1 MGGISPTICYSE
13 WKFTA
18 GALVQF
24 ARVWLVIFNC
34 KVSLDHYV
42 LHACIKVCIVSVT
55 TLTCMHIIMWSFPNC
70 GNFSYPLE
78 GLFVAGLEAKW
89 SAWESYPICPLSYTC
104 NQFKSELTLYK
115 FCIVFVYTDWIT
127 IKISCFPIGSAFPR
141 AASQLLQSVRQQSS
155 FVVHAACTWE
165 TWGE

>member
-34 KVSLDHYV
+34 MVSLDHYV

-55 TLTCMHIIMWSFPNC
+55 TLTCMHIIMWSFPNWKFFIPP
-70 GNFSYPLE
+70 GRSLRMYI
-78 GLFVAGLEAKW
+78 AGLEAKW
-89 SAWESYPICPLSYTC
+89 SAWVCTYAGMGVLPHMS
-104 NQFKSELTLYK
+104 LY
-115 FCIVFVYTDWIT
+115 WIT
-127 IKISCFPIGSAFPR
+127 IKISCFY
-141 AASQLLQSVRQQSS
+141 QLGQHFQGLVPAQSVRQQSS
-155 FVVHAACTWE
+155 CCPTCTWE
-165 TWGE
+165 TWDSPGTFSGW